1 MRYAKYAVVGSVVAA
16 VSATAFG
23 SMISGVGFI
32 LAPPTILTSV
42 GFGAIWAAGKWGF
55 RKLRVTEKVGGNGAM
70 DVKASREGVKVD
82 GQWRDI
88 QGPEATAW

>member
-1 MRYAKYAVVGSVVAA
+1 MRYAKYALVGSAVAA
-16 VSATAFG
+16 LSATAFG

-42 GFGAIWAAGKWGF
+42 GFGTIWAMGKWGF
-55 RKLRVTEKVGGNGAM
+55 RKMHVGQMAETEVR
-70 DVKASREGVKVD
+70 DSREGVRKD